1 MVFGWRKKPQ
11 GFDWNAYVRTTIKLR
26 RDQRHARLD
35 DIKQNVAD
43 HARQA
48 GAVAVKGVKVGAA
61 GAGARLKSGF
71 GTGLSALRRA
81 LEPVGAAIETGGLWI
96 YLQLARPGFAL
107 PLILCGAI
115 SLVSGLYGAVF
126 SAEGTGQ
133 TSPAVAVAG
142 LGMLIASMPSVLTG
156 FGFDVADADG
166 FAARLVQR
174 LAVPLAAV
182 VLVGGGGW
190 LFGNGYAPSGLNGA
204 PAWIGS
210 VVGGLSSQPPVEGKA
225 TVLSGDMFR
234 LNGAVYKLAG
244 VKSPDP
250 QQVCE
255 RDAGAKKW
263 KCGQSALSA
272 LEKFVGGRTVRCVGY
287 RPADPVGQI
296 EAKCEVAGKDV
307 AEAQVRG
314 GHVFATSQLLGGYSG
329 LEQEARTQ
337 GRGIWSSKIERPV
350 DYRARIWEMAKRAA
364 PDGCPIKGQM
374 TNSGKTYVLPWS
386 PEYSRTAIKTT
397 KGDRW
402 FCSEDEAL
410 SAGWKAAGRT

>member
-1 MVFGWRKKPQ
+1 MCEPQ
-11 GFDWNAYVRTTIKLR
+11 SNCGATNGMRE
-26 RDQRHARLD
+26 LD
-35 DIKQNVAD
+35 DIRQNVAD

-61 GAGARLKSGF
+61 GAGTRLKSGF
-71 GTGLSALRRA
+71 GYRLERDCGVRWNLWGRRLKRAGCGFICSLRGPA
-81 LEPVGAAIETGGLWI
+81 
-96 YLQLARPGFAL
+96 FAL

-126 SAEGTGQ
+126 SAEGTSKVS
-133 TSPAVAVAG
+133 SPAVAVAG

-225 TVLSGDMFR
+225 MVLAGDMFR

-255 RDAGAKKW
+255 RDAGAPRNGNVARRRCLHLKNS
-263 KCGQSALSA
+263 SAAGPFAVSA
-272 LEKFVGGRTVRCVGY
+272 TGGRILSVRSK
-287 RPADPVGQI
+287 PN
-296 EAKCEVAGKDV
+296 
-307 AEAQVRG
+307 VRL
-314 GHVFATSQLLGGYSG
+314 Q
-329 LEQEARTQ
+329 AR
-337 GRGIWSSKIERPV
+337 
-350 DYRARIWEMAKRAA
+350 M
-364 PDGCPIKGQM
+364 
-374 TNSGKTYVLPWS
+374 
-386 PEYSRTAIKTT
+386 
-397 KGDRW
+397 
-402 FCSEDEAL
+402 
-410 SAGWKAAGRT
+410 